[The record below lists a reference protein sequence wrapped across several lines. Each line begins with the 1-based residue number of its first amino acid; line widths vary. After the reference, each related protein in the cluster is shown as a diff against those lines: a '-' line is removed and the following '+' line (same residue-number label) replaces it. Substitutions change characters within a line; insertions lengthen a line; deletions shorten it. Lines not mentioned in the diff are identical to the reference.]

1 MTVHQESDTTLSWA
15 VPLNSKKKKKSLFAR
30 GFRHFEVFPPWTF
43 WRKRSFDRPA
53 NRVDVTFDGSLVS
66 AGKHLWV
73 RVNHFKQKGVFSLA
87 TIMPFHTNLK
97 LVWSD
102 CRWRQGKVTVRG
114 KPVGTCSPATGR
126 PVDRLS
132 LLRLRFFPEFQRF
145 EAGRRERDTSNFLW
159 TVSTELTSTL
169 FKQKSLNK
177 TNWLPFNSHF
187 HPLIPLHCPSRTSG
201 IVTAHE
207 GSAHTWNLEGAAPP
221 MSDIWTKPL
230 FTWLRH
236 LLSGR
241 NNTSGAFSWWQ
252 ELEGYLSE
260 GGF

>member
-1 MTVHQESDTTLSWA
+1 MDSDTFKFSRLERSGG
-15 VPLNSKKKKKSLFAR
+15 S
-30 GFRHFEVFPPWTF
+30 G
-43 WRKRSFDRPA
+43 SFDRPA

-114 KPVGTCSPATGR
+114 KPVGTCSPATGG

-145 EAGRRERDTSNFLW
+145 ETGPTRTRH
-159 TVSTELTSTL
+159 
-169 FKQKSLNK
+169 QQ
-177 TNWLPFNSHF
+177 LPLDRF
-187 HPLIPLHCPSRTSG
+187 HRTHVHP
-201 IVTAHE
+201 IQAEVA
-207 GSAHTWNLEGAAPP
+207 
-221 MSDIWTKPL
+221 
-230 FTWLRH
+230 
-236 LLSGR
+236 
-241 NNTSGAFSWWQ
+241 Q
-252 ELEGYLSE
+252 
-260 GGF
+260 